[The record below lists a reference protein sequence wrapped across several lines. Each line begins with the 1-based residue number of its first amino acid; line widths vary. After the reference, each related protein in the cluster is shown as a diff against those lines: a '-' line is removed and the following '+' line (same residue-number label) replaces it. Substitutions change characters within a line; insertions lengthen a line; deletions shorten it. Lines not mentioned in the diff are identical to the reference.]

1 MSSGATK
8 KDLNFPLVFARY
20 FLALVFLSAG
30 LFRIFFPELAAQ
42 ELISLGLPQTL
53 SSLIII
59 FEISAGLLL
68 IFNKQTKYV
77 YFSLLLFL
85 STALFWGLLI
95 AGPEIILSLEELF
108 IFNLTPT
115 DWLLHLIFLIITTW
129 LFCDVVK
136 LIKK

>member
-1 MSSGATK
+1 MSLGDIK
-8 KDLNFPLVFARY
+8 KFIVKPENMGRY

-30 LFRIFFPELAAQ
+30 LFRIFLPELAAQ
-42 ELISLGLPQTL
+42 EIISLGLPKTL

-136 LIKK
+136 RIKK